1 MIFMAV
7 HSLAMYTFNLVLT
20 LAIISISVSN
30 KFAVCMAILC
40 IEGIKTWQ
48 ILTVLPKFNP
58 HTKIGDLKSNTC
70 FFNYNLKLV
79 TT

>member
-7 HSLAMYTFNLVLT
+7 HSLAMYALNLVLS
-20 LAIISISVSN
+20 LAIINISISN
-30 KFAVCMAILC
+30 NFAVCIAILC

-48 ILTVLPKFNP
+48 ILTILPKFNP